1 METNAQQLSL
11 LISDIRESTPEIS
24 VHQLRNKDGGD
35 LPLVTAGAHLEIPV
49 QLDSRKSELRKYFLC
64 SNPNQRDIYEIAV
77 PQENLDGVKS
87 LSGFN
92 TVLGA
97 EIKCNLPA
105 NNFHL
110 HADASPAVL
119 IAEHIGIAPILT
131 IAYTLAARG
140 RRFTLHYSG
149 SSETE
154 MAFLDELQNKFPRQI
169 HIYLANEAQQIDTMH
184 VLAEAPGNTVF
195 YACGSTKM
203 LETIENCARAL
214 GISKDRIQQEYFSWG
229 EPEEDKAV
237 VLELAYSNKLLQV
250 RADQPLLAALRD
262 AGVPA
267 HFDCCVGDCG
277 TCAVKI
283 LEGEAEHRD
292 HVLSDAQKAE
302 GFICVCVSRSKT
314 EKLVLAI

>member
-1 METNAQQLSL
+1 MEEKAQQLSL
-11 LISDIRESTPEIS
+11 IISQIREATPQIG
-24 VHQLRNKDGGD
+24 VYQLRNKNGGD
-35 LPLVTAGAHLEIPV
+35 LPLVTAGSYLEIGI
-49 QLDSRKSELRKYFLC
+49 QQSNRKSELRKYFLC
-64 SNPNQRDIYEIAV
+64 SNPNQRDVYEIAV
-77 PQENLDGVKS
+77 PLEATANSKLPIEFDPV
-87 LSGFN
+87 
-92 TVLGA
+92 VGA
-97 EIKCNLPA
+97 EFDCNLPA

-119 IAEHIGIAPILT
+119 IAEHIGIAPIIT

-149 SSETE
+149 SSKSE
-154 MAFLDELQNKFPRQI
+154 MAFVEELQSKFPRQI
-169 HIYLANEAQQIDTMH
+169 HFYAVNEAQQIDTMQL
-184 VLAEAPGNTVF
+184 LAEAPGNSVF
-195 YACGSTKM
+195 YICGSQQM
-203 LETIENCARAL
+203 LEAIDTHARTL
-214 GISKDRIQQEYFSWG
+214 GISKDRIQQEYFFSTK
-229 EPEEDKAV
+229 PEKDKAV
-237 VLELAYSNKLLQV
+237 VLELACSNKLLQV
-250 RADQPLLAALRD
+250 RGDQPLLAALRD

-267 HFDCCVGDCG
+267 RFDCCVGDCG